1 MLPHPSQTPDSE
13 KMKSDK
19 PYHHGDLRNALIL
32 MGMRMLKHKSIAE
45 LSVFN
50 AANPIDVSQYEGQL
64 ITKDVVINAKVRT
77 PDEQTVDKK
86 LDVIMSRAELKGP
99 TGDVRNGRWI
109 ITSIKEAGT

>member
-1 MLPHPSQTPDSE
+1 
-13 KMKSDK
+13 
-19 PYHHGDLRNALIL
+19 
-32 MGMRMLKHKSIAE
+32 
-45 LSVFN
+45 
-50 AANPIDVSQYEGQL
+50 
-64 ITKDVVINAKVRT
+64 VINAKVRT